1 MSVVGRACAVGAIVL
16 AALTVAFW
24 DSGSPSASG
33 SHVAGGDELFQAKG
47 CATCHDGPD
56 STARIGGFPPLVD
69 AADWAGQRRPDMSA
83 RAYLTESIDEPGA
96 FISPAFAG
104 GGYGSLPAMPNLALT
119 PDEAD
124 ALIDYLL
131 SE

>member
-1 MSVVGRACAVGAIVL
+1 
-16 AALTVAFW
+16 
-24 DSGSPSASG
+24 
-33 SHVAGGDELFQAKG
+33 
-47 CATCHDGPD
+47 
-56 STARIGGFPPLVD
+56 
-69 AADWAGQRRPDMSA
+69 MSA

-119 PDEAD
+119 PDEVD